1 MGNNKW
7 DRAKAP
13 CARIWKALEFFN
25 ALSWFGKVSLLILLA
40 LAVMAAFA
48 PHLTV
53 HPHNKSSGPPLVP
66 PRQSHLLGTDDLGVD
81 IWSMICFGA
90 RTSLIVGLATA
101 MIAALGGSV
110 LGIIAAQYGGWF
122 DRLLMRAVDIM
133 MILPDL
139 PVLILLAAFWG
150 PSLRNI
156 VISLALFS
164 WSMPARLTRSQALVL
179 KEQPYVKM
187 AASFGGRTF
196 YLAFRHFVPEL
207 FPLILVSMVRLSGRA
222 IITEASLSF
231 IGLGDPTS
239 RSWGLIIHHAMNFR
253 GIYFTPFWRWWL
265 FYPALF
271 LTLLVTSL
279 AFVGRDLE
287 RLTEPRIALHGTGK

>member
-1 MGNNKW
+1 
-7 DRAKAP
+7 
-13 CARIWKALEFFN
+13 
-25 ALSWFGKVSLLILLA
+25 
-40 LAVMAAFA
+40 MAIFA

-66 PRQSHLLGTDDLGVD
+66 PGNGHFLGTDDLGVD

-90 RTSLIVGLATA
+90 RTSLTVGLATA
-101 MIAALGGSV
+101 VMAALGGSV
-110 LGIIAAQYGGWF
+110 LGIIAAQSGGWF

-139 PVLILLAAFWG
+139 PVLIVLAAFWG
-150 PSLRNI
+150 PSLRNM
-156 VISLALFS
+156 VIAIALFS

-179 KEQPYVKM
+179 RERPYVRM
-187 AASFGGRTF
+187 AASFGGRTL
-196 YLAFRHFVPEL
+196 YLAFRHFIPEL

-222 IITEASLSF
+222 IVTEASLSF

-239 RSWGLIIHHAMNFR
+239 RSWGLIIHHAINFR

-265 FYPALF
+265 LYPSLF

-279 AFVGRDLE
+279 AFLGRDLE
-287 RLTEPRIALHGTGK
+287 RLTEPRIALHGTRIERSSPS